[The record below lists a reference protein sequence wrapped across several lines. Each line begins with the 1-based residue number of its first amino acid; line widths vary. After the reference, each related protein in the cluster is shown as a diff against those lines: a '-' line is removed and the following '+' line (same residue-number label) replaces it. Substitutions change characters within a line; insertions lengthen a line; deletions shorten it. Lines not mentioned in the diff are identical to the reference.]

1 MSFCP
6 LSLKVASASSIS
18 ERSEIPVEIITGLP
32 VFATL
37 SRRGILVISGEAI
50 LYAGTPSDS
59 SKSTAVESKGL
70 ENDVKIL
77 VQKKMALQDEN
88 ERLRDELN
96 KDFMEGADTQMETDD
111 LIDINKQLNEK
122 IQELTQKVADIR
134 KINKNENE
142 KLQKE
147 LKEIKTKYESTNRDA
162 LKNEEKVRKNAEKLQ
177 KDKEKEL
184 E

>member
-1 MSFCP
+1 
-6 LSLKVASASSIS
+6 
-18 ERSEIPVEIITGLP
+18 
-32 VFATL
+32 
-37 SRRGILVISGEAI
+37 
-50 LYAGTPSDS
+50 
-59 SKSTAVESKGL
+59 
-70 ENDVKIL
+70 
-77 VQKKMALQDEN
+77 MALQDEN